1 MLVTFKLCFFQW
13 LTFSYFKLCWL
24 VGWLVGGAN
33 VNWLIFSICPSPTSH
48 HPLFSQLFKYQVK
61 YSCIYLIVVLQ
72 DPSTC
77 ILDATES
84 LFPFILLTSNVFFFL
99 SPQICLLHFLS
110 FTWISIS
117 FLFSSPFSF
126 LLLSS
131 FTCWNVFWHS
141 APVCLYLPF
150 PEGLYQIRLPQTY
163 FLASEK

>member
-24 VGWLVGGAN
+24 VGWRSKCK
-33 VNWLIFSICPSPTSH
+33 LIDIQHLPLSH
-48 HPLFSQLFKYQVK
+48 PPLISQLFKYQVK

-84 LFPFILLTSNVFFFL
+84 LFPILLLTSNVFFFL

-110 FTWISIS
+110 FTWILIS
-117 FLFSSPFSF
+117 FLFSSPFFSF
-126 LLLSS
+126 SFVVHLLECILTFSSRLSL
-131 FTCWNVFWHS
+131 FTI
-141 APVCLYLPF
+141 P
-150 PEGLYQIRLPQTY
+150 
-163 FLASEK
+163 